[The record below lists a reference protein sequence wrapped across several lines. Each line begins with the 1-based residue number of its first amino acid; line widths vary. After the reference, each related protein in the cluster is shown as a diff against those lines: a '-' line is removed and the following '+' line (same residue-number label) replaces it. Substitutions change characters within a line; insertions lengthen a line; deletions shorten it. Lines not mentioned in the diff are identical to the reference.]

1 MNYQQVFQR
10 FIELANLTEEEAEK
24 YRWLCNNAVEEL
36 NEMLVKGID
45 KEACSG
51 RLSATASALA
61 FYKYSVISQ
70 GGNVNSVK
78 AGEIT
83 VNCIPLN
90 QYASEYLNQCM
101 KSIAPYVKDKNF
113 LFRGV
118 KTDDSQFSL

>member
-10 FIELANLTEEEAEK
+10 FIELANLTDEEAEK

-51 RLSATASALA
+51 RLTATAGAIA

-70 GGNVNSVK
+70 DGNVNSIK

-83 VNCIPLN
+83 VNCTPLN
-90 QYASEYLNQCM
+90 QYAGEYLNQCM

-118 KTDDSQFSL
+118 KTDDLQFNL

>member
-83 VNCIPLN
+83 VNCTPLN